1 MNKSFTIQKI
11 YSKVLSTSC
20 AIIIMISKLS
30 KIMTMKNWIS
40 QEFNMNFPWNFLNYT
55 SKNRSVLVE
64 VAFKKVE
71 ILTKLCIVEDDQKN
85 VFHLLFSSP
94 IAIASTTEVPFWNY
108 LLFLYWEYQDFLK
121 CLEIAQI
128 TKNMENPIDIFQ
140 IIRRH
145 I

>member
-1 MNKSFTIQKI
+1 M
-11 YSKVLSTSC
+11 
-20 AIIIMISKLS
+20 
-30 KIMTMKNWIS
+30 
-40 QEFNMNFPWNFLNYT
+40 
-55 SKNRSVLVE
+55 E

-71 ILTKLCIVEDDQKN
+71 ILTKLCIVEYDQKN
-85 VFHLLFSSP
+85 VFHLFSSP

-121 CLEIAQI
+121 CLETAHI